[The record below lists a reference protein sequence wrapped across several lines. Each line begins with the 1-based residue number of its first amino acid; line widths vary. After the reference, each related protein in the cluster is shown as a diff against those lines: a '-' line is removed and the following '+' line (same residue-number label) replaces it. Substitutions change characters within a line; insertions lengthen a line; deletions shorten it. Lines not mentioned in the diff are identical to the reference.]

1 MPAAIQ
7 PLEPADWLGY
17 ASSMAGQR
25 AGIRIPNAQD
35 VAKLAGVSPSTVSRA
50 FVDEAS
56 ISAHKKAKVLE
67 AAGKLGYRPNAMA
80 RSLRTRKSRLVGILL
95 EEFTNPFFLRTLEL
109 LTRELQKVGL
119 HAIVVNASHDISVE
133 EAIDLIIQFRI
144 NALIV
149 SSDIPLNVE
158 FECSKMD
165 IPVVS
170 FARTERRIPNSTGIC
185 LDDFSAGYAAARH
198 LLGKGYRQPGFVGGF
213 PDVSV
218 TVDRCA
224 GFRERLAESGIRQF
238 ATTFVG
244 DNTYDTGLAA
254 CREFLAGS
262 DLPDSLFC
270 VNDQVA
276 VAAIDASMERGLSVP
291 GDIGVIGVDDIW
303 VTRTRSYSVTTIKQP
318 LEAMSEA
325 MAAVLADHNSGSARQ
340 RQTLRFEGRLVERE
354 STRRVAAADGKD
366 PARADSAAPAAG
378 PVQK

>member
-1 MPAAIQ
+1 MAERRAA
-7 PLEPADWLGY
+7 
-17 ASSMAGQR
+17 S
-25 AGIRIPNAQD
+25 RIPNAQD
-35 VAKLAGVSPSTVSRA
+35 VARLAGVSPSTVSRA

-56 ISAHKKAKVLE
+56 ISAQKKAKVLE
-67 AAGKLGYRPNAMA
+67 AASKLGYRPNAMA
-80 RSLRTRKSRLVGILL
+80 SSLRTRKSRLVGILL

-198 LLGKGYRQPGFVGGF
+198 LLGKGYRHPGFVGGF

-218 TVDRCA
+218 TIDRCA

-303 VTRTRSYSVTTIKQP
+303 VTRTRSYSVTTITQP

-354 STRRVAAADGKD
+354 STRRAAAADGKD
-366 PARADSAAPAAG
+366 PARADSAAPAAD